1 MVFQPPFPPYDPTD
15 KSGFSYE
22 TVLKRWPVILTAIV
36 DQLHRENHDLHST
49 LGSLEEGTR
58 TEDNARIEAKI
69 VEGKGIIEKVG
80 KLKYEMARDYV
91 MEPIPMDGEA
101 HVDLY
106 NSELEKL
113 AQDSKN
119 TWFKAPWLYAECY
132 LYRLLRS
139 YFVQTT
145 HWKDYDPFHA
155 QKLDVFT
162 KSGPS
167 IYGIATIMH
176 ELESEKEA
184 LEADPSK
191 LKVLFQEMI
200 QMCLWGNATDLS
212 LLTHISLAEIE
223 RLQSVGKEMQ
233 AARKEFILRD
243 DQEKAWDHLM
253 TVKDGRVDFVLDN
266 AGFELFTD
274 LVFADFLVTYT
285 PLFTSLSS
293 PKLIPWFVSDVTPP
307 DFSETIKYLSDPSLF
322 LSKPIQGDSSGQS
335 SSTTEEGGRQGHLQK
350 LVDRLRRYV
359 EEEVFLLSVP
369 SGTGLGG
376 GLTGTTSSTSAAA
389 AVASTTAPAH
399 SSLAEFWTA
408 HVPYWDMETHDRQL
422 WEFLRKSDLVVFKGD
437 LNYRKLTGDVSWPS
451 WTPFEEALGPLAG
464 SFPLLSLRTNKADV
478 AVGLDKDVL
487 EKVEE
492 KDGKWRVNGK

>member
-69 VEGKGIIEKVG
+69 VEGKGVIEKVG

-119 TWFKAPWLYAECY
+119 TWFKAPWLYAD
-132 LYRLLRS
+132 YRLLRS
-139 YFVQTT
+139 YFVQTM

-155 QKLDVFT
+155 QKVDVFT

-223 RLQSVGKEMQ
+223 KLQSVGKEMQ

-285 PLFTSLSS
+285 PY
-293 PKLIPWFVSDVTPP
+293 VSQVV
-307 DFSETIKYLSDPSLF
+307 FHETIKYLSDPSLF
-322 LSKPIQGDSSGQS
+322 LSKPIQGTFSSHS

-359 EEEVFLLSVP
+359 EEGVFLLSVP
-369 SGTGLGG
+369 SGTDVGG

-389 AVASTTAPAH
+389 SAVASTAAPGNG
-399 SSLAEFWTA
+399 SLAEFWTA
-408 HVPYWDMETHDRQL
+408 PVPYWDMETYDRQL

-492 KDGKWRVNGK
+492 KDGKWRVNGKFALISFLGRRER

>member
-1 MVFQPPFPPYDPTD
+1 
-15 KSGFSYE
+15 
-22 TVLKRWPVILTAIV
+22 
-36 DQLHRENHDLHST
+36 
-49 LGSLEEGTR
+49 
-58 TEDNARIEAKI
+58 
-69 VEGKGIIEKVG
+69 
-80 KLKYEMARDYV
+80 MARDYV

-223 RLQSVGKEMQ
+223 KLQSVGKEMQ

-285 PLFTSLSS
+285 PYVSQVVFH

-451 WTPFEEALGPLAG
+451 WTPFEEALGSSPSFHPL
-464 SFPLLSLRTNKADV
+464 TNAFKTNSCYD
-478 AVGLDKDVL
+478 
-487 EKVEE
+487 
-492 KDGKWRVNGK
+492 